1 MKQSMHVVP
10 LIALC
15 LLSGFQSH
23 PQRLNTSAKSPTQAY
38 EKTFALGDNPTL
50 ILENSSVQGH
60 IEVQAWDRSEIK
72 ITADIHSANTSVEA
86 SSSQGVLN
94 VKLRRKGQVSTESVH
109 FRVWVPAS
117 CEVHLS
123 SMSGKI
129 VVRGVRARLKALT
142 TDGDIELVDVSGQNV
157 DATSSTGGNIA
168 LSGPLNYQGKYHLYS
183 AMGRINV
190 VFKDSASFTL
200 DAATGAGRIQ
210 LDGFSLTNERR
221 SERHVEGTYGDGQA
235 ILMLRTVQ
243 GLIQLQKQ

>member
-1 MKQSMHVVP
+1 MNQSTYVVL

-15 LLSGFQSH
+15 LTSGFQSH
-23 PQRLNTSAKSPTQAY
+23 PRRLNTAAKSPTQAY

-50 ILENSSVQGH
+50 ILENSSVQGN
-60 IEVQAWDRSEIK
+60 IEVQSWDHAEIK
-72 ITADIHSANTSVEA
+72 IAAEIHSANTSVEA

-94 VKLRRKGQVSTESVH
+94 VKLRRKGQISTEPVH
-109 FRVWVPAS
+109 FRVWAPAS

-123 SMSGKI
+123 SLSGKI

-142 TDGDIELVDVSGQNV
+142 TDGDIELVDVSGQSV
-157 DATSSTGGNIA
+157 DATSSTSGNIT

-190 VFKDSASFTL
+190 VFKESASFTL
-200 DAATGAGRIQ
+200 DAATGAGHIQ
-210 LDGFSLTNERR
+210 LDGFGLANERR
-221 SERHVEGTYGDGQA
+221 SERHVEGTYGDGHA